1 MGATGIDWT
10 HTVQHRGS
18 TPLASTITNN
28 TPLIMSKI
36 ESAIEFE
43 CTDWKPSDIEWTL
56 LKKDV
61 PEIAANIKRLL
72 LEEIRKAP
80 HTWEDAVETVNDF

>member
-1 MGATGIDWT
+1 MNKPYGYVDRRAIHQPD
-10 HTVQHRGS
+10 
-18 TPLASTITNN
+18 ANN
-28 TPLIMSKI
+28 TPLTMSRI
-36 ESAIEFE
+36 ESVIEFE